1 MTSDIL
7 LAIGGLGLFL
17 LGMIIMTEGLKDL
30 AGPSLRRILARF
42 TTNTASSAAAGAVTT
57 AVIQSSSA
65 TTVTAIGFVGA
76 GLMTFPQALGV
87 IFGANIGTTMTGWLV
102 ALIGFKLD
110 LGVAVLPIVLIGALL
125 KMFGRGRVR
134 PLGWA
139 LAGFSLLFIGIDAM
153 QQGMEAF
160 EGRVTPDNF
169 PRDSLIGRLQLVLIG
184 VAITLVTQSSSAGVA
199 TAMVALSAGAVS
211 FPQAAAMVIG
221 MDVGTTFT
229 AYLATIGGSTAMRQT
244 GYAHVIYKG
253 TSKNTRHLVPER
265 CRIGVTFFCGR
276 EALVVGQMG
285 FFDLANRYGG
295 LDAKNDPLLKIDAVL
310 GWEDFR
316 ADLEAVWRKPA
327 AARKSRAGRKPWDAV
342 VMFKAII
349 LCALYNLSDDQVEYQ
364 IRDRLSF
371 MRFLG
376 LGLEDRVPDAK
387 TVWLYREQLARAG
400 AIEGLF
406 AAFDGYLKDQGYL
419 AMGGQIIDA
428 SIVAAPKQRN
438 SREENARIK
447 AGETPEGWADKPAKR
462 SQKDTD
468 ARWTKKRGQSHYGYK
483 NHINVDRRHKLVRHY
498 EVTDA
503 SVHDSQVLDDILDGD
518 NTALGVW
525 ADSAYRSAE
534 IEAALKA
541 KGLRSRIHRKG
552 RRNKPLSDREKQGN
566 KTRSSVRV
574 RVEHVFGAQSN
585 DMGGTLVRS
594 IGKVRATAR
603 IGLKNLA
610 YNMRRLVQLERLG
623 AATA

>member
-1 MTSDIL
+1 MVE
-7 LAIGGLGLFL
+7 A
-17 LGMIIMTEGLKDL
+17 
-30 AGPSLRRILARF
+30 
-42 TTNTASSAAAGAVTT
+42 
-57 AVIQSSSA
+57 
-65 TTVTAIGFVGA
+65 
-76 GLMTFPQALGV
+76 
-87 IFGANIGTTMTGWLV
+87 
-102 ALIGFKLD
+102 
-110 LGVAVLPIVLIGALL
+110 
-125 KMFGRGRVR
+125 
-134 PLGWA
+134 PLGF
-139 LAGFSLLFIGIDAM
+139 LAVE
-153 QQGMEAF
+153 MECVF
-160 EGRVTPDNF
+160 GHVVELCEPHLG
-169 PRDSLIGRLQLVLIG
+169 
-184 VAITLVTQSSSAGVA
+184 
-199 TAMVALSAGAVS
+199 
-211 FPQAAAMVIG
+211 QA
-221 MDVGTTFT
+221 
-229 AYLATIGGSTAMRQT
+229 
-244 GYAHVIYKG
+244 
-253 TSKNTRHLVPER
+253 P
-265 CRIGVTFFCGR
+265 
-276 EALVVGQMG
+276 EALDAIDV
-285 FFDLANRYGG
+285 NRAASELIAGMV
-295 LDAKNDPLLKIDAVL
+295 DPEVTIAKID
-310 GWEDFR
+310 
-316 ADLEAVWRKPA
+316 EAV
-327 AARKSRAGRKPWDAV
+327 
-342 VMFKAII
+342 
-349 LCALYNLSDDQVEYQ
+349 
-364 IRDRLSF
+364 
-371 MRFLG
+371 
-376 LGLEDRVPDAK
+376 
-387 TVWLYREQLARAG
+387 
-400 AIEGLF
+400 
-406 AAFDGYLKDQGYL
+406 
-419 AMGGQIIDA
+419 
-428 SIVAAPKQRN
+428 VAAPKQRN